1 MIKKFLLT
9 WNAPTN
15 AATTGYIIE
24 YSQNNATWTE
34 YIEKF
39 ITTSGFVT
47 GLDACENY
55 YFRVAGSNLVGTGS
69 FSSSASGIMGLI
81 PYAPINISGNPSDT
95 SISLSWTMPNNGGC
109 PITGSYI
116 EYSGDGSLATGLAT
130 SGDSQ
135 YLLTGLL
142 QDTSYTIKIAAINIV
157 GVGPYSTG
165 YVVSTILPEEPDP
178 PEGLSVQYIEVLEAP
193 TGLSLSINSTTG
205 NLTWNALDMTNK
217 IPLSGY
223 YIRYKNISS
232 ENWTTSTLFSTNS
245 GTIGS
250 LTGVDCYSY
259 EFGVA
264 GLNTSGTIGTYSNS
278 ITGNFGTPAAPTN
291 ISISN
296 LYNTEYGI
304 SWTTPSS
311 TPSVTG
317 FNMYM
322 TGIKINNNPFDPAA
336 GSFSNNGYVS
346 YSDMSF
352 YYSFS
357 VPITGGTMT
366 VSAVNACGEGP
377 QSTGVIVAAYEMG

>member
-24 YSQNNATWTE
+24 YSQNNATWTT

-47 GLDACENY
+47 GLDPCENY

-81 PYAPINISGNPSDT
+81 PYAPINISGNPSET

-109 PITGSYI
+109 LITGNYI
-116 EYSGDGSLATGLAT
+116 QYSGGGSLATGLAT

-135 YLLTGLL
+135 YSLTGLSQNTL
-142 QDTSYTIKIAAINIV
+142 YTIKIAAINIV

-178 PEGLSVQYIEVLEAP
+178 PEELSVQYIEVLEAP

-205 NLTWNALDMTNK
+205 NLTWDALDMTNK

-223 YIRYKNISS
+223 YIRYKNVSS
-232 ENWTTSTLFSTNS
+232 ENWTTSTLFNTNS

-278 ITGNFGTPAAPTN
+278 ITGNFGTPSAPTDIN
-291 ISISN
+291 IYTDN
-296 LYNTEYGI
+296 NTDFSI

-322 TGIKINNNPFDPAA
+322 TGIKVNNNPFDPNS
-336 GSFSNNGYVS
+336 GSFSSNGFVS
-346 YSDMSF
+346 YDTF

-357 VPITGGTMT
+357 TPITGATMT
-366 VSAVNACGEGP
+366 ISAVNSCGEGP
-377 QSTGVIVAAYEMG
+377 QSTGVIVPTYMMGP